1 MLNAGIKWCT
11 SKIFFAARTEMLILH
26 VLASNFLIN
35 TCPVHVI
42 LKKNIECYLN
52 LTMISVL
59 LNIYQPYFSAA
70 N

>member
-1 MLNAGIKWCT
+1 
-11 SKIFFAARTEMLILH
+11 MLILH

-42 LKKNIECYLN
+42 LKQNIECYLN

-70 N
+70 NLPQLQHFKSQNISEFDQ